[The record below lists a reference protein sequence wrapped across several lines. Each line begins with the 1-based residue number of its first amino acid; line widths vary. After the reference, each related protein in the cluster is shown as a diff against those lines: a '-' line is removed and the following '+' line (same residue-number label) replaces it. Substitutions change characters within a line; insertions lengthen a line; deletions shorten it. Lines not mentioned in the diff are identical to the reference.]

1 MSKQNKKIEIKNY
14 IILGLIVLITVI
26 AVFYARNFYLMNQ
39 EYYENNSVMLE
50 VVKEVKQDELSNY
63 LIENPKFVL
72 YVAPGQKNEIKGF
85 EKNFKTIVN
94 KEKLQDIVLYLNT
107 DKVDMT
113 KLKQDLQQIATTNIK
128 EKINQDNVATIYI
141 IENGKIIDIIT
152 NPQNK
157 SKTELKQIL
166 KKYGV
171 IDND

>member
-1 MSKQNKKIEIKNY
+1 
-14 IILGLIVLITVI
+14 
-26 AVFYARNFYLMNQ
+26 
-39 EYYENNSVMLE
+39 
-50 VVKEVKQDELSNY
+50 
-63 LIENPKFVL
+63 
-72 YVAPGQKNEIKGF
+72 
-85 EKNFKTIVN
+85 
-94 KEKLQDIVLYLNT
+94 
-107 DKVDMT
+107 MT

-128 EKINQDNVATIYI
+128 GKINQDNVATIYI